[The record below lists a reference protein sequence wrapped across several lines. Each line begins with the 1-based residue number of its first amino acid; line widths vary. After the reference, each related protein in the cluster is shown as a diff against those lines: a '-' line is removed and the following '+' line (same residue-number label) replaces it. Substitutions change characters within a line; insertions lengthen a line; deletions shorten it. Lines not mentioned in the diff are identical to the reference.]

1 MTTPI
6 FKPNPACALGNLS
19 LCVATHILNT
29 NGTGMLHPDVYAY
42 GRDEMLI
49 FDRVT
54 EDGVIE
60 DHGRLNSFIHLQ
72 HPNVGDV
79 MRSVMKPGERMEKLI
94 DTHWDTVKDCVVGFH
109 IRRGTYAT
117 DSAKFAFYPTA
128 SDEAVESMISIANS
142 YDNPVFIMS
151 DSIETKK
158 YFLEKVPLAKS
169 LDLPIGFTACEHSQ
183 NVEGLIDES
192 VDEKMN
198 SVLEWFI
205 MSKMPK
211 VYTTMGGVVGRNVPP
226 GTKEGISSTF
236 GYSSALYGGKIPYY
250 VFNDGHVFYPDGK
263 VNSPRLSWS
272 DTDTKNYIMLREPTK
287 ENIIRLRNEY
297 GMWTVLVNR
306 KTCEDAGI
314 IDWCKTRMNVKI
326 IEPGE
331 TVQVSRVIEFKDI
344 QFK

>member
-1 MTTPI
+1 MTTPV
-6 FKPNPACALGNLS
+6 FKPSPACALGNLS
-19 LCVATHILNT
+19 LCIATHILNT
-29 NGTGMLHPDVYAY
+29 HGKGMLHPDVYAY
-42 GRDEMLI
+42 GRDDMLI

-72 HPNVGDV
+72 YPNVGDI
-79 MRSVMKPGERMEKLI
+79 MRSVMKPSEKMEILI
-94 DTHWDTVKDCVVGFH
+94 DTHRETIKDCVAGFH
-109 IRRGTYAT
+109 IRRGTYAK
-117 DSAKFAFYPTA
+117 DSARFAFYPTA
-128 SDEAVESMISIANS
+128 SDEAVESMISMANS

-158 YFLEKVPLAKS
+158 YFLSKVPLAKS

-183 NVEGLIDES
+183 NVEGLTDES

-211 VYTTMGGVVGRNVPP
+211 VYTTMGGVVGRNVPL

-236 GYSSALYGGKIPYY
+236 GYSAALYGGKIPYY

-263 VNSPRLSWS
+263 ENSPRLCWS
-272 DTDTKNYIMLREPTK
+272 DTDTKNYIMLREPTM
-287 ENIIRLRNEY
+287 ENITRLRNEY

-306 KTCEDAGI
+306 KTCEDVGI
-314 IDWCKTRMNVKI
+314 LDWCKTRMNVKI
-326 IEPGE
+326 IEPNE
-331 TVQVSRVIEFKDI
+331 TVQVSRVVEFKDL